1 MAHWTDGLLYEPFVS
16 SDAADCLAV
25 APARRAQPWK
35 GGGRVV
41 VSEPAAD
48 ASRDGMFTAVSPN
61 RMSEAIVAQIKTLIR
76 TNRLRPGDRLP
87 SERELCERMG
97 VSRVTV
103 REALRILE
111 AGGLVEIRVGA
122 RGGAFVTTPS
132 SERLGAGLADLINL
146 APVTAVEVTE
156 ARLVFELGI
165 IPTIVER
172 ATDEDIE
179 DLRRLTREHVTALRQ
194 GEYTMARSAEFHVRL
209 AACTHNAAIEM
220 LVHSFHGPLL
230 MSLREAATAA
240 PLMGQRGVYEHRDLI
255 EAIAARDVA
264 AATEIMH
271 RHLSRT
277 ARRLARASSF

>member
-1 MAHWTDGLLYEPFVS
+1 MAVRDSTTD
-16 SDAADCLAV
+16 AN
-25 APARRAQPWK
+25 
-35 GGGRVV
+35 
-41 VSEPAAD
+41 
-48 ASRDGMFTAVSPN
+48 RDGMFTTVSPN
-61 RMSEAIVAQIKTLIR
+61 RMSEAIVDQIKALIR
-76 TNRLRPGDRLP
+76 SNRLKPGDRLP

-132 SERLGAGLADLINL
+132 SARLGAGLADLINL
-146 APVTAVEVTE
+146 APITAVEVTE

-165 IPTIVER
+165 IPMIIQR
-172 ATDEDIE
+172 ATDDDVDGLRQLTRDHIAA
-179 DLRRLTREHVTALRQ
+179 LRR
-194 GEYTMARSAEFHVRL
+194 GEYTMAKSAEFHNRV

-240 PLMGQRGVYEHRDLI
+240 PLMGQRGTYEHRDFV
-255 EAIAARDVA
+255 EAIAGRDA
-264 AATEIMH
+264 DKATDIMQ
-271 RHLSRT
+271 RHLTRT
-277 ARRLARASSF
+277 AKRLARAAEAE

>member
-1 MAHWTDGLLYEPFVS
+1 
-16 SDAADCLAV
+16 
-25 APARRAQPWK
+25 
-35 GGGRVV
+35 
-41 VSEPAAD
+41 
-48 ASRDGMFTAVSPN
+48 MFTVVSPN
-61 RMSEAIVAQIKTLIR
+61 RMSEAIVDQIKTLIR

-87 SERELCERMG
+87 SERELCQRMG

-132 SERLGAGLADLINL
+132 SERLGAGLADLITL

-156 ARLVFELGI
+156 ARLIFELGI

-172 ATDEDIE
+172 ATDEDITGLRE
-179 DLRRLTREHVTALRQ
+179 LTTAHIAALRRD
-194 GEYTMARSAEFHVRL
+194 EYTVAKSAEFHNRL
-209 AACTHNAAIEM
+209 AACTHNLAIEM
-220 LVHSFHGPLL
+220 LMQSFHGPLL

-240 PLMGQRGVYEHRDLI
+240 LMGQRGVYEHRDVV
-255 EAIAARDVA
+255 EAIAARDA
-264 AATEIMH
+264 AKVTEIMH

-277 ARRLARASSF
+277 AKRLARAADIAAD

>member
-1 MAHWTDGLLYEPFVS
+1 MREPT
-16 SDAADCLAV
+16 A
-25 APARRAQPWK
+25 
-35 GGGRVV
+35 
-41 VSEPAAD
+41 
-48 ASRDGMFTAVSPN
+48 DGMFTAVSPN
-61 RMSEAIVAQIKTLIR
+61 RMSEAIVDQIKTLIR
-76 TNRLRPGDRLP
+76 SNRLSPGDRLP

-146 APVTAVEVTE
+146 APVTSVEVTE

-165 IPTIVER
+165 IPMIVQR
-172 ATDEDIE
+172 ATDDDIE
-179 DLRRLTREHVTALRQ
+179 RLRQLTRDHIAALRR
-194 GEYTMARSAEFHVRL
+194 GDYTMAKSAEFHHRL
-209 AACTHNAAIEM
+209 AACSHNTAIEM

-240 PLMGQRGVYEHRDLI
+240 PLMGQRGVYEHRDLV
-255 EAIAARDVA
+255 EAIAERNAEKA
-264 AATEIMH
+264 AEIMQ

-277 ARRLARASSF
+277 ARRLARH

>member
-1 MAHWTDGLLYEPFVS
+1 M
-16 SDAADCLAV
+16 
-25 APARRAQPWK
+25 
-35 GGGRVV
+35 

-61 RMSEAIVAQIKTLIR
+61 RMSEAIVDQIKTLIR

-194 GEYTMARSAEFHVRL
+194 GEYTMAKSAEFHVRL

-230 MSLREAATAA
+230 MSLREASTAS

>member
-1 MAHWTDGLLYEPFVS
+1 VAVRES
-16 SDAADCLAV
+16 SA
-25 APARRAQPWK
+25 
-35 GGGRVV
+35 
-41 VSEPAAD
+41 E

-61 RMSEAIVAQIKTLIR
+61 RMSEAIVDQIKTLIR

-165 IPTIVER
+165 IPRVVDR
-172 ATDEDIE
+172 ATGEDVE
-179 DLRRLTREHVTALRQ
+179 DLRRLISDHLAALQQ

-230 MSLREAATAA
+230 MSLREASTAS
-240 PLMGQRGVYEHRDLI
+240 PLMGQRGVYEHRDLV
-255 EAIAARDVA
+255 EAIAARDAVA
-264 AATEIMH
+264 ATGIMH
-271 RHLSRT
+271 RHLRRT

>member
-1 MAHWTDGLLYEPFVS
+1 VAVRES
-16 SDAADCLAV
+16 SA
-25 APARRAQPWK
+25 
-35 GGGRVV
+35 
-41 VSEPAAD
+41 E

-61 RMSEAIVAQIKTLIR
+61 RMSEAIVDQIKTLIR

-165 IPTIVER
+165 IPTVVDR
-172 ATDEDIE
+172 ATGEDVE
-179 DLRRLTREHVTALRQ
+179 DLRRLISDHLAALQQ

-220 LVHSFHGPLL
+220 LVQSFHGPLL
-230 MSLREAATAA
+230 MSLREASTAS
-240 PLMGQRGVYEHRDLI
+240 PLMGQRGVYEHRDLV
-255 EAIAARDVA
+255 EAIAARDAA
-264 AATEIMH
+264 AATGIMH
-271 RHLSRT
+271 RHLHRT

>member
-1 MAHWTDGLLYEPFVS
+1 VAVRES
-16 SDAADCLAV
+16 SAEAN
-25 APARRAQPWK
+25 
-35 GGGRVV
+35 
-41 VSEPAAD
+41 
-48 ASRDGMFTAVSPN
+48 RDGMFTAVSPN
-61 RMSEAIVAQIKTLIR
+61 RMSEAIVDQIKTLIR

-146 APVTAVEVTE
+146 A
-156 ARLVFELGI
+156 
-165 IPTIVER
+165 
-172 ATDEDIE
+172 
-179 DLRRLTREHVTALRQ
+179 
-194 GEYTMARSAEFHVRL
+194 SAEFHVRL
-209 AACTHNAAIEM
+209 AACAHNAAIEM

-230 MSLREAATAA
+230 MSLREASTTS
-240 PLMGQRGVYEHRDLI
+240 PLMGQRGTYEHRDLV
-255 EAIAARDVA
+255 EAIAGRDA
-264 AATEIMH
+264 TTATEIMH

-277 ARRLARASSF
+277 ARRLARASAF

>member
-1 MAHWTDGLLYEPFVS
+1 VAVREST
-16 SDAADCLAV
+16 ADLN
-25 APARRAQPWK
+25 
-35 GGGRVV
+35 
-41 VSEPAAD
+41 
-48 ASRDGMFTAVSPN
+48 RDGMFTAVTPN
-61 RMSEAIVAQIKTLIR
+61 RMSEAIVDQIKTLIR
-76 TNRLRPGDRLP
+76 SNRLTPGDRLP

-146 APVTAVEVTE
+146 APITAVEVTE

-165 IPTIVER
+165 IPMIVQR
-172 ATDEDIE
+172 ATDDDIE
-179 DLRRLTREHVTALRQ
+179 RLRALTRDHIAALRR
-194 GEYTMARSAEFHVRL
+194 GEYTMAMSAEFHNRL
-209 AACTHNAAIEM
+209 AACSHNAAIEM

-240 PLMGQRGVYEHRDLI
+240 PLMGQRGVYEHRDLV
-255 EAIAARDVA
+255 EAIAGRNAEKA
-264 AATEIMH
+264 AEIMQ

-277 ARRLARASSF
+277 AKRLARAADPD